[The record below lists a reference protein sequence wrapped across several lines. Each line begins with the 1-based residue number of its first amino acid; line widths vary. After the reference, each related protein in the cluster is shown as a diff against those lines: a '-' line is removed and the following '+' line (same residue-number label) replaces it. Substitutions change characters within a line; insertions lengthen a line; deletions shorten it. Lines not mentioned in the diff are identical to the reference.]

1 MKKLF
6 LCLCLPLLLN
16 LSCATRPPVKVGSD
30 IQLGAPIKNFS
41 TFDWVNDID
50 EIPSDEVFVGP
61 NGVLVYNN
69 ETARS
74 RIKQALRYEL
84 TAKGFEMDESDPDMV
99 VNFIV
104 FEQKG
109 QLRTYNGYQVVG
121 GDSLRTE
128 ESPEIVTVKPGT
140 LLITILGGHGEGVVW
155 QGYASGILTPKSVK
169 SDAKIKHAVER
180 IMDKFDYK
188 AFNG

>member
-1 MKKLF
+1 MRKLILCLF
-6 LCLCLPLLLN
+6 LPLMLN

-30 IQLGAPIKNFS
+30 IKLGTPIKNYS
-41 TFDWVNDID
+41 TFSWVSDID
-50 EIPSDEVFVGP
+50 KIPSDEVFVGP
-61 NGVLVYNN
+61 NGVLVFNN

-74 RIKQALRYEL
+74 KIKDAIKYEL
-84 TAKGFEMDESDPDMV
+84 TAKGFKMEESDPDML

-109 QLRTYNGYQVVG
+109 QLRTYNGYQIVG

-128 ESPEIVTVKPGT
+128 ESPETVTVKPGT
-140 LLITILGGHGEGVVW
+140 LLITILGGHDEGIVW

-169 SDAKIKHAVER
+169 SDAKIKAAVER
-180 IMDKFDYK
+180 IMDKFDYR